1 MRRKETE
8 IPFCRSF
15 EQMAGASE
23 GKGHHRKG
31 HHRKSLREENIPWEG
46 LGERGIT
53 ALEKPRRKEE
63 RVHPENRVIGFV
75 LLPISPAELGKTTN
89 TTFTTSNNAFD
100 KPCAE
105 PSSLGLCHGEK
116 GYHEMEPTRFARIA
130 ILLQG
135 KQQNTR
141 LRQDITPGEISRK
154 CVQGEA
160 LFIVVSLAATLGQ
173 HGPRRGDV
181 PAKRCYLLAQGR

>member
-1 MRRKETE
+1 M
-8 IPFCRSF
+8 
-15 EQMAGASE
+15 
-23 GKGHHRKG
+23 
-31 HHRKSLREENIPWEG
+31 ENFM
-46 LGERGIT
+46 
-53 ALEKPRRKEE
+53 
-63 RVHPENRVIGFV
+63 VHPENQVIGFV

-181 PAKRCYLLAQGR
+181 SPRSVVTCCKSCSSCFPCVHVESLNFREEPFSIIPY